1 MSDLHPDSMKALLT
15 IKEKSAN
22 GKKIVFVSGN
32 FNIVHPGHLRLLR
45 FASECGDFLAVGV
58 YDDATGN
65 AVLPE
70 NLRLE
75 GVKSTTW
82 VDTAF
87 ILRDAPEK
95 FIKHLKPAVI
105 VKGKEHENK
114 CDPELEA
121 VRSYGGKLLFSSGDV
136 TFSSISL
143 FQEELKRLNSSS
155 IVKPKDFL
163 FRHGITASNLKTALQ
178 KFRQLNIVVI
188 GDMIVDEYITCDP
201 VGMSQEDPT
210 IVVTPLLNQKFVGG
224 AGIVAAHA
232 RGLGAVVNIFSVV
245 GKDKTAD
252 YAGRQLDKYGVIS
265 HLYEDES
272 RPTIRKQRF
281 RASDKT
287 LLRVNHLRHHGINRD
302 IQETILQDLSEILN
316 NTHLVIFSDFNYG
329 CLPQYLV
336 DEIIALCRKQ
346 NILTVADS
354 QSSSQV
360 GDVSRFK
367 GMALLTPTEREARL
381 AMQDFNSGL
390 VVLADNLKK
399 KAQAQNIFM
408 TLAKE
413 GILIH
418 DETSETSEWLTD
430 RLPALNTAPVDTMGA
445 GDSLLTC
452 SSMTMAVGCSIW
464 HAAYL
469 GSLAAA
475 CQVGRLGNTPLTSDD
490 LEREIDL

>member
-1 MSDLHPDSMKALLT
+1 MTDLHPDSMKALLN
-15 IKEKSAN
+15 IREKFA
-22 GKKIVFVSGN
+22 KREKIVFVSGN
-32 FNIVHPGHLRLLR
+32 FNIVHPGHLRMLR
-45 FASECGDFLAVGV
+45 FASECGDCLIAGV
-58 YDDATGN
+58 YSDATGN
-65 AVLPE
+65 AVMPE

-95 FIKHLKPAVI
+95 FIEHLKPAII
-105 VKGKEHENK
+105 VKGKEHENQRS
-114 CDPELEA
+114 PELEA
-121 VRSYGGKLLFSSGDV
+121 VKSYGGKLLFSSGDV
-136 TFSSISL
+136 TFSSVSL
-143 FQEELKRLNSSS
+143 LHDELKRLNSST
-155 IVKPKDFL
+155 IIKPKDFL
-163 FRHGITASNLKTALQ
+163 HRHGITKADLKSALQ
-178 KFRQLNIVVI
+178 KFHWLNIVVI
-188 GDMIVDEYITCDP
+188 GDIIVDEYITCDP

-232 RGLGAVVNIFSVV
+232 QGLGAVVNFFSVV
-245 GKDKTAD
+245 GKDETAD
-252 YAGRQLDKYGVIS
+252 YARNQLDKYEVNS

-281 RASDKT
+281 RANGKT

-302 IQETILQDLSEILN
+302 IQEAFLRDLSVILN
-316 NTHLVIFSDFNYG
+316 NTQLVIFSDFNYG
-329 CLPQYLV
+329 CLPQPLV
-336 DEIIALCRKQ
+336 DEIMSLCRQK
-346 NILTVADS
+346 NILAVADS

-390 VVLADNLKK
+390 VVLADYLRK

-408 TLAKE
+408 TLGKE

-418 DETSETSEWLTD
+418 AEVSETNEWLTD
-430 RLPALNTAPVDTMGA
+430 RLQAMNTSPVDIVGA

-452 SSMTMAVGCSIW
+452 SSMAMAAGCGIW
-464 HAAYL
+464 QSAYL

-475 CQVGRLGNTPLTSDD
+475 CQVARLGNIPLSSSD
-490 LEREIDL
+490 LGREIDL

>member
-1 MSDLHPDSMKALLT
+1 
-15 IKEKSAN
+15 
-22 GKKIVFVSGN
+22 
-32 FNIVHPGHLRLLR
+32 
-45 FASECGDFLAVGV
+45 
-58 YDDATGN
+58 
-65 AVLPE
+65 
-70 NLRLE
+70 
-75 GVKSTTW
+75 
-82 VDTAF
+82 
-87 ILRDAPEK
+87 
-95 FIKHLKPAVI
+95 
-105 VKGKEHENK
+105 
-114 CDPELEA
+114 
-121 VRSYGGKLLFSSGDV
+121 
-136 TFSSISL
+136 
-143 FQEELKRLNSSS
+143 
-155 IVKPKDFL
+155 
-163 FRHGITASNLKTALQ
+163 
-178 KFRQLNIVVI
+178 
-188 GDMIVDEYITCDP
+188 
-201 VGMSQEDPT
+201 
-210 IVVTPLLNQKFVGG
+210 
-224 AGIVAAHA
+224 
-232 RGLGAVVNIFSVV
+232 
-245 GKDKTAD
+245 
-252 YAGRQLDKYGVIS
+252 
-265 HLYEDES
+265 
-272 RPTIRKQRF
+272 
-281 RASDKT
+281 
-287 LLRVNHLRHHGINRD
+287 
-302 IQETILQDLSEILN
+302 
-316 NTHLVIFSDFNYG
+316 
-329 CLPQYLV
+329 
-336 DEIIALCRKQ
+336 
-346 NILTVADS
+346 LTVADS